1 MLQTVKVSDLKD
13 HPENRFYFDDM
24 SGGKWEDFLESIQ
37 DRGVIEPPIV
47 TDQMVIVGGHQRI
60 RACRE
65 LGIDE
70 VECEVRHY
78 ENDADVLRDLIE
90 MNIQQRGEITCS
102 RIKKARIIKAM
113 DEIYGV
119 KRGGNH
125 GNQHTKVNN
134 NAMLAKGQFD
144 PLADNTKLIKN
155 KLGVSDNDYK
165 RIKRLNDLVPELQSA
180 VDDEKLPFT
189 IATSV
194 IAKLSTDEQKQLAS
208 LLPQDQKVSIK
219 QTQEYIDMV
228 KHYDAE
234 IATLTVEK
242 EGLKRK
248 ADEMTAEAA
257 EAVKAIKLSQDSGRY
272 MEMSKQLE
280 DERAKA
286 RREYENAQKIR
297 QQLLRANEDSNKKIR
312 DMEKRLKEA
321 EQRADRTPETVYP
334 DDYEQMK
341 EELEA
346 LKSNAKVVVEQNEGS
361 NYSFLSRI
369 GAINSELESM
379 LIRVQHGSV
388 HIVPDYVEQINRSMN
403 GIINTIGELQTIVKE
418 VEVA

>member
-119 KRGGNH
+119 KRGGDKKSTEYLRNKFGEKSKGH
-125 GNQHTKVNN
+125 G
-134 NAMLAKGQFD
+134 D
-144 PLADNTKLIKN
+144 PLIDNTNLIKS
-155 KLGVSDNDYK
+155 KLGISDNDYK
-165 RIKRLNDLVPELQSA
+165 RIKRLNDLVPELQDA
-180 VDDEKLPFT
+180 VNDEKLPFA
-189 IATSV
+189 IASG
-194 IAKLSTDEQKQLAS
+194 IISKLSVDEQKQLAS
-208 LLPQDQKVSIK
+208 LLPDKKISVK

-341 EELEA
+341 EELET

>member
-24 SGGKWEDFLESIQ
+24 AGGKWDDFLESIQ

-119 KRGGNH
+119 KRGGDKKSIEYLRNKTSEKSKYH
-125 GNQHTKVNN
+125 GDTLINN
-134 NAMLAKGQFD
+134 
-144 PLADNTKLIKN
+144 TELIKN
-155 KLGVSDNDYK
+155 KLGLSKNDYD
-165 RIKRLNDLVPELQSA
+165 RIKRLNDLVPELQDA
-180 VDDEKLPFT
+180 VNDEKLPFA
-189 IATSV
+189 IASG
-194 IAKLSTDEQKQLAS
+194 IISKLSTDEQKQLAS
-208 LLPQDQKVSIK
+208 LLPDKKISVK

-297 QQLLRANEDSNKKIR
+297 QQLVKSNEDSNKKIR

-321 EQRADRTPETVYP
+321 EQRANKTPETVYP

-346 LKSNAKVVVEQNEGS
+346 LKSGAKAVFEQNEGS